1 MKSRGGEVR
10 IGYANDK
17 CANYILPLGLGF
29 CMVLAIGLYLSS
41 YKTVIL
47 LTSLIAFICTFQAS
61 LRLVACLAK
70 KPKFETGP
78 DPIQWPFYTAFIP
91 LFQEAHMVEELMIAL
106 GKIDYPAERLEI
118 FMICEEVDPF
128 TVAMVEKY
136 LRPPFELII
145 VPKGT
150 PQTKP
155 RALNYALKQ
164 SKGELIT
171 IFDAEDIPHP
181 SQLKDAARAF
191 LSHTNMGALQAP
203 LNYRNS
209 DDNWITRQF
218 SLEYCA
224 LFHVWVPFL
233 ASANLPFP
241 LGGTSNHVRR
251 DAIAKGWDAYN
262 VTEDADLSFRL
273 AAHDWTFGYID
284 SPTEEEAV
292 KTWRSW
298 FYQRS
303 RWMKGF
309 MQTWCVHMRVPFIPK
324 GKDGVKRFLI
334 LQLTIGLTL
343 LNAFFHLPILIIMG
357 WVILTQYLNTASI
370 QIPAFF
376 IGSIIVS
383 YLAGTF
389 IGIIGA
395 IRAGK
400 PELILSAFGMPLYW
414 LALFFPT
421 MHALYELGRRPFF
434 WHKTH
439 HSVRGR
445 VNSQTNI
452 DTLSNYDAFG

>member
-1 MKSRGGEVR
+1 MARASREIK
-10 IGYANDK
+10 IGYANETL
-17 CANYILPLGLGF
+17 ANYFIPIVLILGALFAL
-29 CMVLAIGLYLSS
+29 GLYLSS

-47 LTSLIAFICTFQAS
+47 VTSIMAFICTFQAA
-61 LRLVACLAK
+61 LRLLACLIE
-70 KPKFETGP
+70 KPKLGIDT
-78 DPIQWPFYTAFIP
+78 DPIIWPYYTALIP
-91 LFQEAHMVEELMIAL
+91 IFQEAHMVERLMSAL
-106 GKIDYPAERLEI
+106 DKINYPPGRLEI

-128 TVAMVEKY
+128 TIAMVEKF
-136 LRPPFELII
+136 LRPPFQLII

-181 SQLKDAARAF
+181 DQLKQAARAF
-191 LSHTNMGALQAP
+191 LGDADIGALQAP
-203 LNYRNS
+203 LDYRNS
-209 DDNWITRQF
+209 NYNWITRQF

-224 LFHVWVPFL
+224 LFHVWLPFL
-233 ASANLPFP
+233 VSANLPFP

-251 DAIAKGWDAYN
+251 AALGQGWDAYN
-262 VTEDADLSFRL
+262 VTEDADISFRL
-273 AAHDWTFGYID
+273 AADGWRLGYID
-284 SPTEEEAV
+284 RPTQEEAV
-292 KTWRSW
+292 ETWRSW
-298 FYQRS
+298 FFQRS

-309 MQTWCVHMRVPFIPK
+309 MQTWCVHMRAPFIPK
-324 GKDGVKRFLI
+324 GKNGVKRFLI

-357 WVILTQYLNTASI
+357 WVILTQYLNSASI

-383 YLAGTF
+383 YLAGIF

-400 PELILSAFGMPLYW
+400 PKLIISAIGMPLYW
-414 LALFFPT
+414 VALFFPT
-421 MHALYELGRRPFF
+421 MHALHELGRRPFF

-439 HSVRGR
+439 HGVRGR

-452 DTLSNYDAFG
+452 DTLPNYDAFG